1 MMLLDCHFCESESTM
16 EYTEGRQTSWTGEL
30 LGNDQH
36 TEKVL
41 VMTCLECGV
50 QEVCEADDMMGLF
63 VQIMRSKNPRYG
75 WTEALI
81 DALKIVWG
89 EIHMKEMRE

>member
-16 EYTEGRQTSWTGEL
+16 EYTEGSQTSWTG
-30 LGNDQH
+30 D
-36 TEKVL
+36 TEKAL

-89 EIHMKEMRE
+89 EIHMKEMTE

>member
-1 MMLLDCHFCESESTM
+1 MF
-16 EYTEGRQTSWTGEL
+16 
-30 LGNDQH
+30 
-36 TEKVL
+36 
-41 VMTCLECGV
+41 
-50 QEVCEADDMMGLF
+50 EADDMMGLF
-63 VQIMRSKNPRYG
+63 VQIMRSKNPKYG